1 MNFVVFVAR
10 RLFKNKGSKKGASRL
25 AIHIAVGGVAIGL
38 AVMIISVCVVLG
50 FKQEIK
56 DKLIGF
62 GSHIQVQNFE
72 SMSSSESYPIAVNDS
87 LLRIVRSTPNIKHWE
102 RTCNKTGILKTDEQF
117 KGILLRG
124 VAQEF
129 DTTFLHN
136 NLLEGSLPKFT
147 DQKASNEILISQT
160 TANELRLKCGEKVS
174 AYFFDNGIRARRFLI
189 KGIYRTNLSEL
200 DNNVVFTDL
209 YTCNRLN
216 GWTKSQCSSLNITIG
231 DYSRLKATTQK
242 LAKRINVELG
252 SDIYGASFTTLSI
265 EDLYPQLFTWLDL
278 LNTNVWV
285 ILILM
290 TGVAGITMISG
301 LLIIILERTS
311 FIGTLK
317 ALGAKDR
324 SIRSIFLCLS
334 MMIVG
339 KGLLWGNVL
348 AFLLIFLQKQFGLI
362 TLDPQVYY
370 VEQVPLLINWSYVL
384 LINLST
390 LVISVLVLVLPSLL
404 ISRIN
409 PIKSIRFD

>member
-56 DKLIGF
+56 NKLIGF
-62 GSHIQVQNFE
+62 GSHIQVQNYE
-72 SMSSSESYPIAVNDS
+72 SMSSPESYPIAVNDS
-87 LLRIVRSTPNIKHWE
+87 LLRIVKSTPNIKHWE
-102 RTCNKTGILKTDEQF
+102 RTCNKTGILKTEEQF
-117 KGILLRG
+117 KGILLKG
-124 VAQEF
+124 VAEEF
-129 DTTFLHN
+129 DTTFIHN
-136 NLLEGSLPKFT
+136 NLLEGSLPNFS

-160 TANELRLKCGEKVS
+160 TARELRLKCGDKVS
-174 AYFFDNGIRARRFLI
+174 AYFFDNGIRARRFLV

-200 DNNVVFTDL
+200 DNNLVFTDL

-216 GWTKSQCSSLNITIG
+216 GWNKNQCSSLNITIN
-231 DYSRLKATTQK
+231 DYNLLKATTQK

-317 ALGAKDR
+317 ALGARDR

-334 MMIVG
+334 MLIVG

-348 AFLLIFLQKQFGLI
+348 AFLLIFIQKQFGLI

-370 VEQVPLLINWSYVL
+370 VEQVPLLINWGYVL

-390 LVISVLVLVLPSLL
+390 LIISVLVLVLPSLL

>member
-1 MNFVVFVAR
+1 M
-10 RLFKNKGSKKGASRL
+10 

-56 DKLIGF
+56 NKLIGF
-62 GSHIQVQNFE
+62 GSHIQVQNYE

-117 KGILLRG
+117 KGILLKG
-124 VAQEF
+124 VAEEF

-136 NLLEGSLPKFT
+136 NLLEGSLPKFS
-147 DQKASNEILISQT
+147 DQKASNEILISQN
-160 TANELRLKCGEKVS
+160 TARELQLKCGEKVS
-174 AYFFDNGIRARRFLI
+174 AYFFNNGIRARRFLI

-200 DNNVVFTDL
+200 DNNLVFTDL

-216 GWTKSQCSSLNITIG
+216 GWNKNQCSSLNITIN

-252 SDIYGASFTTLSI
+252 NDVYGASFTTMSI

-301 LLIIILERTS
+301 LLIIILERAS

-339 KGLLWGNVL
+339 KGLFWGNIL

-370 VEQVPLLINWSYVL
+370 VEQVPLLINWNYVI

-390 LVISVLVLVLPSLL
+390 LIISVLVLVLPSLL